1 MDIIYQ
7 ELKNLLNVRLMEVGE
22 TEAKIAKEVGCSQGH
37 VNRLKN
43 VDGSFE
49 ALKLSTFLALFP
61 QLGKM
66 LASEIHRMAI
76 NAGVGVSASS
86 SKNNGDEL
94 AHVIQNSPGASM
106 NINNGNNNVNNNAA
120 PPSSEVIKSAM
131 YDLLARIMASDEID
145 ASAKVILYNAIND
158 FLNNA
163 QK

>member
-7 ELKNLLNVRLMEVGE
+7 ELKNLLNVRLLEVGE

-61 QLGKM
+61 QLGKL

-76 NAGVGVSASS
+76 NAGVGVSASA
-86 SKNNGDEL
+86 SKLNSDEL

-106 NINNGNNNVNNNAA
+106 NINSGNNNVNNNVVTYRMR
-120 PPSSEVIKSAM
+120 VI
-131 YDLLARIMASDEID
+131 DTIIELDID
-145 ASAKVILYNAIND
+145 ISAKDAVLRAVRS
-158 FLNNA
+158 LPVS
-163 QK
+163 